1 MPRINRDVNLNDTL
15 KSSEQIAAKM
25 VRLQPAEYFSK
36 IYYMQ
41 QTLDT
46 IKTLKKELADA
57 QKFLNLPELEK
68 RRQDLAEEMNQPGFW
83 DNSQKAQKISRE
95 HGLLENTIAEWE
107 KFEEDVKY
115 VEELSSVINEVKDE
129 EEFQELK
136 EKTSELQKTFEKL
149 EVQIYLNGKY
159 DTLPVL
165 LSIHAGAGGTDAQDW
180 AEMLLRMYTRYAEAK
195 GWKTELLERSDG
207 EEAGLKSATIR
218 IEGDFTY
225 GFLKEEAGAHRLVRL
240 SPFNIK
246 HTRETSFCLVEVMP
260 EIEEGEIKIKDDDL
274 KVDVFKAGGHGGQ
287 SVNTTDSAVRITHLP
302 TGIVVQCQN
311 ERSQLQNKQQA
322 LTTLTSKLVALKEQH
337 HLEEL
342 GEIKGEHVDGSW
354 GNQIRSYVM
363 HPYQMVK
370 DHRTKHETKQVETVL
385 SGDLNE
391 IDLFIERS
399 LKSHKA

>member
-1 MPRINRDVNLNDTL
+1 
-15 KSSEQIAAKM
+15 
-25 VRLQPAEYFSK
+25 
-36 IYYMQ
+36 MQ

-46 IKTLKKELADA
+46 IETLKKELEDA
-57 QKFLNLPELEK
+57 KKFLNLSEMAT
-68 RRQDLAEEMNQPGFW
+68 RRDGLAEQMNQPGFW
-83 DNSQKAQKISRE
+83 DDQAHAQKISRE
-95 HGLLENTIAEWE
+95 HGLLENTITSWE
-107 KFEEDVKY
+107 EFEENVKY
-115 VEELSSVINEVKDE
+115 VDELSGVINEVKDE
-129 EEFQELK
+129 EEFNELK
-136 EKTSELQKTFEKL
+136 EKTTELQQTFEKL
-149 EVQIYLNGKY
+149 EIQLYLNGKY
-159 DTLPVL
+159 DQLPVL
-165 LSIHAGAGGTDAQDW
+165 LSVHAGAGGTDAQDW
-180 AEMLLRMYTRYAEAK
+180 GEMVLRMYTRYAESK

-260 EIEEGEIKIKDDDL
+260 EIEAGEVEIKDEDL
-274 KVDVFKAGGHGGQ
+274 KVDVYRASGHGGQ
-287 SVNTTDSAVRITHLP
+287 SVNTTDSAVRIKHLP

-322 LTTLTSKLVALKEQH
+322 MKALASKLVSLKEQH

-342 GEIKGEHVDGSW
+342 GEIKGEHVEGSW

-370 DHRTKHETKQVETVL
+370 DHRTKHESKQIEAVL
-385 SGDLNE
+385 DGDTNE

-399 LKSHKA
+399 LKSHKESK